1 MNMKNPFAKLRNVAP
16 LAALLASLPM
26 LPAEAAEGV
35 RPPRPS
41 RSSTNAPS
49 SGPGF
54 DNFKIIPER
63 NIFNPNRRQRSDSRS
78 ERREDP
84 VQFFS
89 LVGAM
94 QYEGKTV
101 AFFDGSRSDFR
112 KAFEKD
118 SSIEGFKLVQISPK
132 SVMLADKTNQFQLS
146 VGMQMRRQGEEAWQM
161 VSGNAAPTLSAS
173 NTNLVGSGQKSDS
186 DTGKS
191 GSSDDI
197 LKRLLQKREE
207 ELK

>member
-1 MNMKNPFAKLRNVAP
+1 MKNSFANFGTLVA
-16 LAALLASLPM
+16 LAGLLAG
-26 LPAEAAEGV
+26 LPALTGNAAENV
-35 RPPRPS
+35 RPPRAS
-41 RSSTNAPS
+41 RSSTNAPAP
-49 SGPGF
+49 SGAGF
-54 DNFKIIPER
+54 ENFKIIPER
-63 NIFNPNRRQRSDSRS
+63 NIFNPNRRQRSDFRS

-84 VQFFS
+84 VQYFS

-101 AFFDGSRSDFR
+101 AFFDGSKSDFR

-146 VGMQMRRQGEEAWQM
+146 VGMQMRRQGEDAWQM

-173 NTNLVGSGQKSDS
+173 NTNLASAGSASDS
-186 DTGKS
+186 SS
-191 GSSDDI
+191 GNGGSNDDI
-197 LKRLLQKREE
+197 LKRLLKKREE